1 MDPIEILSRIR
12 KIDIKSKA
20 MAQEYLAGNKLSSFL
35 ARGMSFSEVR
45 AYQIGD
51 DVRTIDWNVTARTGS
66 PHVKLF
72 EEERQ
77 LTLMLLIDVSGST
90 LSGSELLNKK
100 DFISELS
107 GILSYSALS
116 EQDQVGAILFS
127 DKIETVV
134 QASKKRS
141 QVFNIINHIFQVDNT
156 GKKTNLDLAINYL
169 CKIQKR
175 RCMVIVISDFIS
187 DDYQK
192 SLSMAAMRHDVMA
205 LRIED
210 TLDIQLPA
218 VGLLPV
224 KDLENGQIRWIDSS
238 DQTSKTV
245 WENVSRKRNLA
256 FLSACRKAGVNHLTL
271 KPNEHWITKMVGFF
285 QRKLV
290 Q

>member
-100 DFISELS
+100 DFISELC